1 MKFGEVRYRPGSL
14 KKVIICVEGCPGL
27 EEDDGRDWVVG
38 EGLKAVTSA
47 ALADGE
53 ASPIISD

>member
-1 MKFGEVRYRPGSL
+1 MKFGEARYRPGSL

-38 EGLKAVTSA
+38 EGFS
-47 ALADGE
+47 
-53 ASPIISD
+53 SDLSSFSGWGSKPN